1 MIGTGALLV
10 SPLVELG
17 VLALH
22 LVLPAREIDGYVR
35 DTKGKPLRYRLNG
48 VPVMI
53 ASVLAWAAFCWT
65 GLLPWDHLYEHS
77 GTTCV
82 CALVTGL
89 CFSAWIVAQGPRQS
103 ASLMSDFFLGTIE
116 NPRTV
121 VAGRVLDAK
130 MYLYLVG
137 AVHLELNLLGYAA
150 AHFASSPDPNP
161 GVALAA
167 ALLTWFVAEYL
178 WWENVHLY
186 TYDFF
191 AERVGVKLG
200 FGCLCFYPFFYAIPI
215 LAAAQ
220 LPNPHRAPA
229 YHLFAAAVY
238 FAGWVLS
245 RGPNLQ
251 KFWFKRGVPP
261 PSALAPLGPSLVKT
275 VRSADGKQ
283 ELLCGGFWGGSRHIN
298 YLGETLEA
306 VGIVLAL
313 GHPGDA
319 VMPWLYPLYYVLL
332 FITRERDD
340 DKRCQEKYGALWDE
354 YCRQVPYR
362 IIPYIY

>member
-1 MIGTGALLV
+1 MVETGALLV
-10 SPLVELG
+10 STLIELG

-22 LVLPAREIDGYVR
+22 VILPAQEIDGYVR

-48 VPVMI
+48 IPVI
-53 ASVLAWAAFCWT
+53 AASVLAWVALCWT
-65 GLLPWDHLYEHS
+65 GLLPWGFLYEHS

-82 CALVTGL
+82 CALIVGL
-89 CFSAWIVAQGPRQS
+89 AFSAWIVAQGPRQS
-103 ASLMSDFFLGTIE
+103 PSILTDFFLGTIE

-121 VAGRVLDAK
+121 VAGRILDAK
-130 MYLYLVG
+130 LYLYLVG
-137 AVHLELNLLGYAA
+137 AVHLELNLLSYAA
-150 AHFASSPDPNP
+150 AHFASPDPNP

-167 ALLTWFVAEYL
+167 ALLSWFVAEYL

-200 FGCLCFYPFFYAIPI
+200 FGCLCFYPFFYPI
-215 LAAAQ
+215 GLLAGAR
-220 LPNPHRAPA
+220 LPNPHHAPA

-238 FAGWVLS
+238 FSGWALS

-251 KFWFKRGVPP
+251 KFWFKRRVAPP
-261 PSALAPLGPSLVKT
+261 AALAPLGLSPVKT
-275 VRSADGKQ
+275 VRSADGKH
-283 ELLCGGFWGGSRHIN
+283 ELLCGGFWGVSRHVN

-319 VMPWLYPLYYVLL
+319 LLPWLYPLYYVLL

-340 DKRCQEKYGALWDE
+340 DKRCREKYGALWDE

-362 IIPYIY
+362 IIPYVY